1 MLHLLTTLARFTR
14 AVPNQW
20 SMVTCSK
27 FLPSKFFCGHRHPW
41 RWFIHEKRKNN
52 QEKWKF
58 LVGGRWLLWLGYG
71 SNFATTSSSDS
82 NVGAYLHS
90 VRTKNFGSLHYREE
104 LVTCTFWPH
113 TRKPMGIMRFWFL
126 GSTIKRLPQ
135 GTMYVSNL
143 SSSSHARNT
152 GGKLKSAKK
161 KRWIF
166 CIWAFY
172 SGMVRIKRILLVAV
186 VKWNK
191 KEGRHA
197 FWSHYA

>member
-1 MLHLLTTLARFTR
+1 
-14 AVPNQW
+14 
-20 SMVTCSK
+20 
-27 FLPSKFFCGHRHPW
+27 
-41 RWFIHEKRKNN
+41 
-52 QEKWKF
+52 
-58 LVGGRWLLWLGYG
+58 
-71 SNFATTSSSDS
+71 
-82 NVGAYLHS
+82 
-90 VRTKNFGSLHYREE
+90 
-104 LVTCTFWPH
+104 
-113 TRKPMGIMRFWFL
+113 MGIMRFWFL
-126 GSTIKRLPQ
+126 GSTIERLPE
-135 GTMYVSNL
+135 GMMYVSDL

-186 VKWNK
+186 VKWNITGGRCGFWSHFSQLCGHSKRHKMWENPKMRWFFYIGTSNSGMVGDKRILIFAVVHWNK

>member
-1 MLHLLTTLARFTR
+1 
-14 AVPNQW
+14 
-20 SMVTCSK
+20 MVY
-27 FLPSKFFCGHRHPW
+27 PW
-41 RWFIHEKRKNN
+41 KKKKY

-90 VRTKNFGSLHYREE
+90 VRTKNFGSLQYREE
-104 LVTCTFWPH
+104 LVTCTFWPQ

-126 GSTIKRLPQ
+126 GLTIERLPQ

-152 GGKLKSAKK
+152 GGKLKLAKK
-161 KRWIF
+161 KSWIF
-166 CIWAFY
+166 YICTYI
-172 SGMVRIKRILLVAV
+172 SGMVRIKKILLVAAV
-186 VKWNK
+186 NRNTK
-191 KEGRHA
+191 GRRSCHMQ
-197 FWSHYA
+197 SQLTYMQPQ